1 MIDMKLPVL
10 EKDHDWNEHLS
21 KFREEAHELRT
32 AIEIL
37 DYSSKCKDKS
47 VLKDEQAAAECA
59 LSEVL
64 DVIQVCIGII
74 EKILERYPRALKSAV
89 LMHVEKLYR
98 RGWNF
103 RKMIRIEEE

>member
-10 EKDHDWNEHLS
+10 QKNHDWNEHIKKL
-21 KFREEAHELRT
+21 REESYELKT

-37 DYSSKCKDKS
+37 NYSEKHKDEN

-74 EKILERYPRALKSAV
+74 EKILERYPKALKSAV
-89 LMHVEKLYR
+89 MMHVEKLYR
-98 RGWNF
+98 RGWKF
-103 RKMIRIEEE
+103 RKWLRIEEE